1 MQCGATPAAGCRL
14 APALRIVVRARSPA
28 RRRPPP
34 HRRPV
39 CPCCISAWLRCPSAC
54 YSPARARQLASLSV
68 AASDSAVPV
77 RPSTRGR
84 TSRLSSFALVSSN
97 GKLAD
102 APASPT
108 AIAHP
113 PSSHIV
119 VLPACARQ
127 YLLCRRISGSTGA
140 VNEGEKQHRA
150 AFQAQVRPAYGASE
164 GRAASSVCCSCRSPF
179 AHSCSAAPTPTAAP
193 LLGWAIPAGQEAG
206 RRRAMPP
213 QGGRQAGRRGWGA
226 SGNSQN

>member
-1 MQCGATPAAGCRL
+1 VPPLPLVAGWPLLCASLCVLGLLHGAAPLPTVARSVLAASVPGCAALVPVTARL
-14 APALRIVVRARSPA
+14 APASSPPFPS
-28 RRRPPP
+28 PP
-34 HRRPV
+34 
-39 CPCCISAWLRCPSAC
+39 L
-54 YSPARARQLASLSV
+54 
-68 AASDSAVPV
+68 DSAVPV